1 MKTKSFTK
9 KTYEVYDNTH
19 FVLYF
24 NEQQSEVP
32 AEPADGGSAATTPDE
47 SPAGNSGSA
56 ANQLQYEYD
65 TCLAEGL
72 KDDNGNLQ
80 PDYGLFVSALIRSSY
95 SQDQVEAITQNYLA
109 NSKDADAVQAFN
121 DLQDWRAQAKQIA
134 KDYGLQ
140 SE

>member
-9 KTYEVYDNTH
+9 KTYEVYDNNH

-32 AEPADGGSAATTPDE
+32 AERE
-47 SPAGNSGSA
+47 EEA

-80 PDYGLFVSALIRSSY
+80 PDYGLFVSALIRSSF

-109 NSKDADAVQAFN
+109 NSKDADAKQAFN

-134 KDYGLQ
+134 KDYGLKA
-140 SE
+140 E